1 MTVSIREQMDLAGK
15 VAVITG
21 ASRGIGAA
29 IARGLAEFGATVV
42 LSSRRQ
48 EGVDETAA
56 ELTGAGFQAAGI
68 AAHVGDPEQLN
79 ALVNTVCDRYGGID
93 IVVNNAAV
101 NPMFGPVAGADLGVL
116 EKILTVNVK
125 GPFELCRLAY
135 PMMQARGGG
144 AVINVSSIGGLRPEP
159 MLGLYSVSKAA
170 LLSLTKVL
178 AVEWAADGIRVN
190 AICPGLVQTRFS
202 AAIWQDEGILNSVL
216 DRVPLGRLAQPEEI
230 APLAAFLAGN
240 AAGYITGGVFTLD
253 GGLTV

>member
-1 MTVSIREQMDLAGK
+1 VTVSIREQMDLAGK